1 MAIEIKNT
9 NGTIVKPLQMGSK
22 SVDTD
27 EFSTIIGH
35 IGGSGMNPVSGPKL
49 ATKKPDFQIL
59 SNIVEFDVLTQGS
72 NTSGATKIA
81 SGSTDSISGTSLG
94 FYPYNMSSFTGKSI
108 NFVFTGNTQF
118 LTWNGVTATTK
129 NTFSYQ
135 VYKYNKNY
143 VDPKTIYDVKVKSK
157 SSLHP
162 FHSSIKQDVR
172 VATISNIANFD
183 AISLSNEVFDGLTM
197 SQGDRILVRSQTDST
212 KNGIY
217 KVGPVTAAAKLL
229 KASDWNEDS
238 DIIEGVEIYVKEGN
252 TYGNTTQRLVTTPPY
267 VFGTTNVKFS
277 ATTATSFPKIS
288 ADTLGYVVD
297 GIEGKELRLY
307 RDNKYTFNIDAIEH
321 PFYISKSMFGNGL
334 SAITSGISV
343 SHIKYGKG
351 NFVEKGKLEFTPN
364 ITTPDTVYYASEV
377 DSNMGGKINI
387 YTGAFVPLIHEKTL
401 EYSAFTGNSPTLT
414 DSIPNSKLEDKGEYL
429 IKGSFG
435 FTADLLTGKTLS
447 FEDKNETFKN
457 RGIYNL
463 YEDFTINKYENQ
475 YKNFVDYF
483 YDYKILSGLTGVT
496 VGGQPVINTNLPYR
510 IYDKTYDT
518 YFVSLKNPDEPVF
531 NFADLAS
538 ASTLTYVHEKFSI
551 GTNGQ
556 TRFILTHPPLGDV
569 MVNVN
574 GLTLKPGN
582 EWTGASINSTLA
594 DNRIVDLVDKIYD
607 ESGDTITTSYV
618 RGTGIGQSYHI
629 EQHQITAAIT
639 SGTTGNQGTNKVYF
653 NTTESTYEYYLDI
666 EAKSEDG
673 MSIILNGAKL
683 TPQSDYSLSTSLAT
697 RIVFLNQTTLA
708 LNDIVLAYY
717 IKPRYSFSGIT
728 GNTIFQGS
736 LKTRT
741 PEISWFVPPTSDEN
755 GSFQVDLVASTNTG
769 FTFTGNVHYSATT
782 KYSANTI
789 SYKATLPSISG
800 NNQTFLYRV
809 TNERTFTTIGGDKIS
824 STKLSRIV
832 QVDTKSPEI
841 DKY

>member
-59 SNIVEFDVLTQGS
+59 SNIVEFDVLTQGY

-157 SSLHP
+157 SLLHP
-162 FHSSIKQDVR
+162 FQTSIKQDVR

-183 AISLSNEVFDGLTM
+183 AISNSNALFDGPTLN
-197 SQGDRILVRSQTDST
+197 QGDRILVRSQTDFT

-217 KVGPVTAAAKLL
+217 KMGEIAAFGKLL
-229 KASDWNEDS
+229 KASDWNETS
-238 DIIEGVEIYVKEGN
+238 DIIEGVEIYVREGN
-252 TYGNTTQRLVTTPPY
+252 TYGNTTQRLVTPPPY
-267 VFGTTNVKFS
+267 VLGTTNVKFS
-277 ATTATSFPKIS
+277 ATTLTNFPKIS
-288 ADTLGYVVD
+288 ADTQAYVVD

-364 ITTPDTVYYASEV
+364 VTTPDTVYYASEV

-683 TPQSDYSLSTSLAT
+683 TPQKDYSLSTSLAT
-697 RIVFLNQTTLA
+697 RIIFLNQTTLE
-708 LNDIVLAYY
+708 LNDIILAYY
-717 IKPRYSFSGIT
+717 IKPRYTFSGIT
-728 GNTIFQGS
+728 GNTVFQGS
-736 LKTRT
+736 LKSRT
-741 PEISWFVPPTSDEN
+741 PEISWFVPAT
-755 GSFQVDLVASTNTG
+755 VDDKGIFTVQMTASGTDTG
-769 FTFTGNVHYSATT
+769 FTDIRYSATA
-782 KYSANTI
+782 KYSANT
-789 SYKATLPSISG
+789 SSFKVTMPSISG
-800 NNQTFLYRV
+800 SNQTLLYRV
-809 TNERTFTTIGGDKIS
+809 KNDKTFTTIPGDMLS
-824 STKLSRIV
+824 ATTFSRIV
-832 QVDTKSPEI
+832 QTDTKDPGV

>member
-1 MAIEIKNT
+1 MP
-9 NGTIVKPLQMGSK
+9 TIVQKLQMGSK
-22 SVDTD
+22 TVDTD
-27 EFSTIIGH
+27 EFSIVRGG

-49 ATKKPDFQIL
+49 TTKKPDFQIL
-59 SNIVEFDVLTQGS
+59 SNIVEFDVLTQGY

-81 SGSTDSISGTSLG
+81 SGITDSISGTSLG

-129 NTFSYQ
+129 NIFSYN

-288 ADTLGYVVD
+288 ADTQGYVVD

-343 SHIKYGKG
+343 SHIKYGNG

-364 ITTPDTVYYASEV
+364 VTTPDTVYYASEV

-401 EYSAFTGNSPTLT
+401 QYSAFTGNSPTLI

-429 IKGSFG
+429 IKGVFG

-475 YKNFVDYF
+475 YKGFVDYF
-483 YDYKILSGLTGVT
+483 YDYKILSGLTGIT

-594 DNRIVDLVDKIYD
+594 DNRIVDLVDNIYD

-683 TPQSDYSLSTSLAT
+683 TPQSDYSLSTSLNK
-697 RIVFLNQTTLA
+697 RIIFLNQTTLA

-717 IKPRYSFSGIT
+717 IKPRFTFSGIT
-728 GNTIFQGS
+728 GNSIFQGS

-741 PEISWFVPPTSDEN
+741 PEISWFVPPTVDEN
-755 GSFQVDLVASTNTG
+755 GSFQVQMTTSTDTG
-769 FTFTGNVHYSATT
+769 FTDIRYSATA
-782 KYSANTI
+782 KYSANT
-789 SYKATLPSISG
+789 SSFKVTMPKISG
-800 NNQTFLYRV
+800 SSQTLLYRIK
-809 TNERTFTTIGGDKIS
+809 NDRTFTTIKKDILS
-824 STKLSRIV
+824 ATTFSRIV
-832 QVDTKSPEI
+832 EINTQSPEI